1 MTKIA
6 FTSMTNMTKSD
17 YYTIRLYRISKSN
30 MIIVKW
36 FKEIILAPL
45 KQHQWTLQ

>member
-36 FKEIILAPL
+36 FKEIILATL